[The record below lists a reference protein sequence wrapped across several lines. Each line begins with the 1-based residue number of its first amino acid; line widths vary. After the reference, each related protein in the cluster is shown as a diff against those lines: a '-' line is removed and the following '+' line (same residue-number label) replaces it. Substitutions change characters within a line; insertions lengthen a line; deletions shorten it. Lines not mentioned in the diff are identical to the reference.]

1 MTWFTGLMLY
11 LVIWWT
17 VLFAVLPWG
26 VKPSP
31 NPEPGHAPS
40 APEHPRL
47 GRKALITTLLAAVIW
62 LIAYVIITSDLLPV
76 RHSVL
81 S

>member
-26 VKPSP
+26 NKPVA
-31 NPEPGHAPS
+31 NPERGHAPS
-40 APEHPRL
+40 APENPRL
-47 GRKALITTLLAAVIW
+47 LRKALITTLVAAVVW
-62 LIAYVIITSDLLPV
+62 VLAYAVITSDLFPV
-76 RHSVL
+76 RHSVF